1 MHATK
6 AATASKM
13 LPQNGSGLLPCVS
26 ALLWYNRSRTWT
38 ESDISS
44 IRWFL
49 HDACHTKH
57 KHEELKGNVDLL
69 AGESVETN
77 AQEGAFLK
85 KGG

>member
-1 MHATK
+1 
-6 AATASKM
+6 
-13 LPQNGSGLLPCVS
+13 
-26 ALLWYNRSRTWT
+26 
-38 ESDISS
+38 
-44 IRWFL
+44 L